1 MPRIL
6 YLFDTGKT
14 QWKRNRFPLRY
25 IRLRCP
31 LAVHLRSKF
40 LLRKKET
47 SEMFTVIS
55 VYNGFIVG
63 FLFVC
68 LFGVIVPLENF
79 SLIWRRHHYR
89 WRAANFDLCS
99 ALVTI
104 EQWGFLSV
112 THLLWHGAS
121 VYNGHLRGSTH
132 DTHTYCRAFSI
143 GAVTTCF
150 LRLWSVVAGMRIP
163 KLPLAGPT
171 L

>member
-6 YLFDTGKT
+6 YLFDTEKT

-31 LAVHLRSKF
+31 LAVRLRSKF
-40 LLRKKET
+40 ILRKKET

-68 LFGVIVPLENF
+68 LFVWCLLSHSRIFHSYG
-79 SLIWRRHHYR
+79 
-89 WRAANFDLCS
+89 D
-99 ALVTI
+99 VTI
-104 EQWGFLSV
+104 IGEGLQILTHAWHSPKIDPWHS
-112 THLLWHGAS
+112 HLLPSAS
-121 VYNGHLRGSTH
+121 QWSCHYL
-132 DTHTYCRAFSI
+132 
-143 GAVTTCF
+143 F
-150 LRLWSVVAGMRIP
+150 LRLWSVAAGIRIP

-171 L
+171 P